1 LRGFLQNRIDA
12 QAAKDL
18 LDRDNLRSTSIYVSN
33 LMRFGE
39 EQEGIKREEQEIG
52 IVEKEIR

>member
-1 LRGFLQNRIDA
+1 LQNRIDA